1 MTQNDIP
8 LTIARALNLIEETGS
23 LSEAARMLSVTQP
36 AISKGIAQLEKRL
49 GTPVMR
55 RGCRPLDLTEEGKAL
70 AQYAV
75 QADLLRDR
83 ALRDL
88 TDARSSRTGTVRLG
102 SFGSSASFH
111 ILPGAL
117 AAFARLYPRTSV
129 EVVEYP
135 DTELQ
140 QALEDGLVDL
150 AVMTV
155 PTQENLEV
163 LPIAT
168 DKLVALVSADHPL
181 ADRKSVSAV
190 DMAQYPFI
198 MTKGGSG
205 PLVEKWF
212 ASAGQE
218 PKIVHTILQ
227 VNSIVALVEAGL
239 GVSIIAELALPK
251 PSLDCQTLQLSPK
264 APRSIGFVRTER
276 TARSRAVE
284 RFWQF
289 CAGIE
294 R

>member
-1 MTQNDIP
+1 MSQSDIP
-8 LTIARALNLIEETGS
+8 LTIARALNLIEAGGS
-23 LSEAARMLSVTQP
+23 LSESARVLGVTQP

-49 GTPVMR
+49 GTPLLR
-55 RGCRPLDLTEEGKAL
+55 RGSRPLALTEEGKAL
-70 AQYAV
+70 ARYAI

-83 ALRDL
+83 ALQDL
-88 TDARSSRTGTVRLG
+88 ADARSSRSGTVRLG

-111 ILPGAL
+111 VLPGAL
-117 AAFARLYPRTSV
+117 AAFARLHPGISV
-129 EVVEYP
+129 EAVEYP
-135 DTELQ
+135 DAELQ
-140 QALEDGLVDL
+140 QVLEDGLVDL
-150 AVMTV
+150 AIMSV
-155 PTQENLEV
+155 PTDQNLEV

-181 ADRKSVSAV
+181 ADRKSVSAK

-218 PKIVHTILQ
+218 PKVLHTILQ
-227 VNSIVALVEAGL
+227 VNSILALVEAGL

-251 PSLDCQTLQLSPK
+251 PSHNCRILQLSPK
-264 APRSIGFVRTER
+264 APRAIGFVRTER

-289 CAGIE
+289 CANIE

>member
-49 GTPVMR
+49 GTPLVR
-55 RGCRPLDLTEEGKAL
+55 RGSRPLDLTEEGKAL

-83 ALRDL
+83 ALKEL
-88 TDARSSRTGTVRLG
+88 SDAKSSRSGTVRLG

-111 ILPGAL
+111 ILPRML
-117 AAFARLYPRTSV
+117 AAFARRFPGISV
-129 EVVEYP
+129 EVTEYP
-135 DTELQ
+135 DVELRQ
-140 QALEDGLVDL
+140 VLEDGLVDL

-155 PTQENLEV
+155 PTEENLET

-181 ADRKSVSAV
+181 ADRKSVLAA

-218 PKIVHTILQ
+218 PKVVHTILQ
-227 VNSIVALVEAGL
+227 VNSIVALVKAGL

-251 PSLDCQTLQLSPK
+251 PSHDCRILQLGPK

-289 CAGIE
+289 CASIE

>member
-23 LSEAARMLSVTQP
+23 LSEAARALNVTQP
-36 AISKGIAQLEKRL
+36 AISKGIVQLEKRV
-49 GTPVMR
+49 GTSLMR
-55 RGCRPLDLTEEGKAL
+55 RGSRPLALTEEGKAL

-83 ALRDL
+83 ALQDL
-88 TDARSSRTGTVRLG
+88 SDARSSRTGTVRLG

-117 AAFARLYPRTSV
+117 AAFTRLHPGISV

-155 PTQENLEV
+155 PREENLEV

-181 ADRKSVSAV
+181 ADRKGVSAA

-205 PLVEKWF
+205 PMVEKWF
-212 ASAGQE
+212 ASAGLE
-218 PKIVHTILQ
+218 PKVVHTILQ

-239 GVSIIAELALPK
+239 GVSVIAELALPK
-251 PSLDCQTLQLSPK
+251 PSHDCRILQLNPK

-276 TARSRAVE
+276 TARSKAVE

-289 CAGIE
+289 CASIE